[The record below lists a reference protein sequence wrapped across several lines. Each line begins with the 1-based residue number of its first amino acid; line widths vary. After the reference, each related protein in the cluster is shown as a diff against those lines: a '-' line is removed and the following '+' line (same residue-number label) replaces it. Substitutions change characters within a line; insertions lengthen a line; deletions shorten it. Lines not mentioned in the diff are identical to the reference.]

1 MKIKYAELIDQTLY
15 FPQEEFKYE
24 DQQLYF
30 HDIPLM
36 DLVEKFGTPLKFSY
50 LPKISQNIQRA
61 KTWFKDAIKR
71 MNIKILTDTV
81 TVPNLRTFLFV
92 LEEALKN
99 DISIETSSAFDMN
112 IVKNLF
118 ETGKI
123 DKTIEVVCNGFKTDD
138 YLAKI
143 SDLINNGFE
152 NVIPVL
158 DNYRELDKLTESID
172 TTFDIG
178 IRIASEEEPK
188 FEFYTSRLGI
198 GYKDIIPYYSQ
209 KLQNT

>member
-61 KTWFKDAIKR
+61 KTWFKDAIKKNEYKNSYR
-71 MNIKILTDTV
+71 YCYCTKSSH
-81 TVPNLRTFLFV
+81 FSFV

-123 DKTIEVVCNGFKTDD
+123 DKTIEVVCNGFITC
-138 YLAKI
+138 
-143 SDLINNGFE
+143 
-152 NVIPVL
+152 
-158 DNYRELDKLTESID
+158 SII
-172 TTFDIG
+172 DILHFHFFPFV
-178 IRIASEEEPK
+178 S
-188 FEFYTSRLGI
+188 
-198 GYKDIIPYYSQ
+198 
-209 KLQNT
+209 